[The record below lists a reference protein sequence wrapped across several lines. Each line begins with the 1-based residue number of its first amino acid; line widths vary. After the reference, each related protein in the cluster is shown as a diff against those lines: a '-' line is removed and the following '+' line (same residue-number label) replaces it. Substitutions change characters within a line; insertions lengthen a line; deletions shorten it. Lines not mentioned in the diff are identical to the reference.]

1 MDKPSAAIILG
12 GLRKFKEEFGYTIF
26 DYGNIGCTDLMRMM
40 IESNEKR
47 FTNRYPIDVVMITS
61 TLAYGLNKWRYN
73 KKIYR
78 FDNNFLKSL
87 YTSKFSDLPMPF
99 KTIIDKLED
108 GIFIENKD
116 NSMIGYVY
124 NIIHENDAK
133 YLAAVPISNLIS
145 RRIATLKPIV
155 VRIDSKSTIQDALE
169 SMVSDINSA
178 ARDIGSSKHFTID
191 DEKEQFIRCIA
202 PLIYILSNN
211 ADIEQD
217 PDNMGTFEGIDK
229 ANITDKFGEVQIFN
243 VGFNIAKDIQA
254 MDEILRDLKA
264 EGDNNVGVRSGHW
277 RSRISASGVATLH
290 YISPTLWSKNKEQP
304 IETETESEKELRF
317 MVESLQN
324 ELDSKTQYI
333 AELEQKCSSLEAK
346 YRALEVGFNLRD
358 KEPSYLRDALF
369 NKNTDSGKET
379 FNSSIKFPWY
389 TDKKITVFGGHPSWV
404 NKIKPMLPNIRFVD
418 KTAQSINTNLIKSS
432 DMIWLQT
439 NAMSHSLYNGIMDV
453 VRQYNKPVRYFSYAS
468 SEKCAIQL
476 VAEISK

>member
-12 GLRKFKEEFGYTIF
+12 GLRKFKEEFGDTIF
-26 DYGNIGCTDLMRMM
+26 DYGDIGCTDLMRMM
-40 IESNEKR
+40 IESNKKR
-47 FTNRYPIDVVMITS
+47 YTNRRPIDAVIMAS

-124 NIIHENDAK
+124 NIIHENDGK

-178 ARDIGSSKHFTID
+178 ARDIGSSRHFTID
-191 DEKEQFIRCIA
+191 DEKEQFIRCIT

-217 PDNMGTFEGIDK
+217 PDNMDTFEGIDK
-229 ANITDKFGEVQIFN
+229 AYITDKFGEVQIFN

-290 YISPTLWSKNKEQP
+290 YISPTLWSKNKERP

-317 MVESLQN
+317 MVESLQK

-333 AELEQKCSSLEAK
+333 TELEQKCSSLEAK

-358 KEPSYLRDALF
+358 KELSYLRDALF
-369 NKNTDSGKET
+369 NKNTDSGEET
-379 FNSSIKFPWY
+379 FNTSIKFPWY

-418 KTAQSINTNLIKSS
+418 RTAQSTNPNLIKSS

-439 NAMSHSLYNGIMDV
+439 NAMSHSLYNSIIDI

-476 VAEISK
+476 VEEMCK